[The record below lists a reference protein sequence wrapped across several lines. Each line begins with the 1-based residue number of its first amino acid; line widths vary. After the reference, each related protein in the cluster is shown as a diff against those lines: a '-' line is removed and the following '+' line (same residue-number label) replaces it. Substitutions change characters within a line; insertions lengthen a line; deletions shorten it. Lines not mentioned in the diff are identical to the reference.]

1 MPKRLKRH
9 YGAGH
14 LHFITCSCYQ
24 RRPLLGWARARN
36 LFVRILGEVR
46 DRYRFALVGYV
57 AMPDHVHLLMSEP
70 AVGTP
75 SVVMQVLKQRVSRRL
90 RKSPSLRTAKD
101 GAPNQLRLWGEKDNP
116 TLCGAKGGAPTVAR
130 VGWSHLT
137 LRGGGP
143 SASFLRLAALAPFDK
158 LRVCALLRQD
168 LRSAPT
174 GPARPE
180 GRLTFRGR
188 VSRIRGCQARHV
200 ESWKCPP
207 TRKAP
212 AGRPRFK
219 RIGGSAL

>member
-116 TLCGAKGGAPTVAR
+116 TLCGAKGGAPT
-130 VGWSHLT
+130 L
-137 LRGGGP
+137 
-143 SASFLRLAALAPFDK
+143 
-158 LRVCALLRQD
+158 
-168 LRSAPT
+168 
-174 GPARPE
+174 
-180 GRLTFRGR
+180 
-188 VSRIRGCQARHV
+188 
-200 ESWKCPP
+200 
-207 TRKAP
+207 
-212 AGRPRFK
+212 PRFWQRRFYDFNVWSRKKQREKLEYMHFNPVK
-219 RIGGSAL
+219 RGLVRRPQDWPWSSYQFYERTGKGLLAIDPV